1 MSANTF
7 PCSKRPVVLALSL
20 AFVMPVAMAEEKT
33 ETTQSVVIKS
43 RKADNSAELTRSAG
57 KIDTPL
63 QDTPFS
69 VNRFDARQ
77 LQDLGARMTTDV
89 SRFDASINDAYNAVG
104 YAEQFSIRGFALDNN
119 SSYRKD
125 GFIIPADASIP
136 LENKE
141 AVEVLKGVAGFQ
153 SGMTTPGG
161 YINYVVKRP
170 LTSPLRTLNLELSER
185 GTRYAAVDV
194 SEQLAG
200 TPVSIRLNAAA
211 EQMRSVIRG
220 ANGNREFFSAAVD
233 LKTGS
238 NGLLRADIDY
248 QHKSQLSAPGFQ
260 LWNGTDLPRGI
271 SADMMLNVQ
280 PWAKPVDTKSL
291 NLGLQYQYSL
301 NNDWQFRT
309 GANLHRFQRDD
320 YTAFPWGCTSG
331 NLFPGYCANGDFDM
345 YDYRSLNEAKY
356 LVATDTGLQ
365 GKWNAAGMQHETAL
379 GFETSRRRDYAG
391 DYVYDFAGVSNV
403 FNPVA
408 VPPSSKQ
415 PGPASLRRMDKET
428 ALYLQDIIS
437 LNTEWKLHLNTRRVQ
452 LDRVQFDNP
461 GYNQQHWVSGA
472 ALVYKPVAS
481 LTTYLSQSQG
491 LEYGGIAP
499 VGTNNPNQMLNPVRS
514 RQTEAGIKYSGDNQL
529 QLSAA
534 IFQIT
539 KPLELI
545 NAANYY
551 VQTGEARHRGI
562 ELNAQGN
569 LLKDLKVLA
578 SFTAIDT
585 VQQDTGSAAND
596 GKQVLNVPG
605 RKASVTLDYSLPVA
619 GLSVQGGWQYAS
631 EKAFSPDNRIM
642 VPGYYVLNAGAR
654 YQTRI
659 SGVPTTFRAQI
670 DNLTDRFYWRD
681 VTQSLGGYLFPGAPR
696 TVRLSAQLAF

>member
-1 MSANTF
+1 
-7 PCSKRPVVLALSL
+7 
-20 AFVMPVAMAEEKT
+20 
-33 ETTQSVVIKS
+33 
-43 RKADNSAELTRSAG
+43 
-57 KIDTPL
+57 
-63 QDTPFS
+63 
-69 VNRFDARQ
+69 
-77 LQDLGARMTTDV
+77 
-89 SRFDASINDAYNAVG
+89 
-104 YAEQFSIRGFALDNN
+104 
-119 SSYRKD
+119 
-125 GFIIPADASIP
+125 
-136 LENKE
+136 
-141 AVEVLKGVAGFQ
+141 
-153 SGMTTPGG
+153 
-161 YINYVVKRP
+161 
-170 LTSPLRTLNLELSER
+170 
-185 GTRYAAVDV
+185 
-194 SEQLAG
+194 
-200 TPVSIRLNAAA
+200 
-211 EQMRSVIRG
+211 
-220 ANGNREFFSAAVD
+220 
-233 LKTGS
+233 
-238 NGLLRADIDY
+238 
-248 QHKSQLSAPGFQ
+248 
-260 LWNGTDLPRGI
+260 
-271 SADMMLNVQ
+271 
-280 PWAKPVDTKSL
+280 
-291 NLGLQYQYSL
+291 
-301 NNDWQFRT
+301 
-309 GANLHRFQRDD
+309 
-320 YTAFPWGCTSG
+320 
-331 NLFPGYCANGDFDM
+331 
-345 YDYRSLNEAKY
+345 
-356 LVATDTGLQ
+356 
-365 GKWNAAGMQHETAL
+365 MQHETAV
-379 GFETSRRRDYAG
+379 GVETSRRRDYFG
-391 DYVYDFAGVSNV
+391 DYVYDFAGISNV

-415 PGPASLRRMDKET
+415 PGPVSLRRMDKET

-452 LDRVQFDNP
+452 LDRVQLDNP

-499 VGTNNPNQMLNPVRS
+499 IDTTNANQMLNPLRS

-534 IFQIT
+534 VFQIT

-545 NAANYY
+545 NANKTY

-562 ELNAQGN
+562 ELNAQGH
-569 LLKDLKVLA
+569 LMKDLKVLA
-578 SFTAIDT
+578 SFTAIDA
-585 VQQDTGSAAND
+585 VQQDTGSAAYD

-605 RKASVTLDYSLPVA
+605 RKASITLDYSLPVA